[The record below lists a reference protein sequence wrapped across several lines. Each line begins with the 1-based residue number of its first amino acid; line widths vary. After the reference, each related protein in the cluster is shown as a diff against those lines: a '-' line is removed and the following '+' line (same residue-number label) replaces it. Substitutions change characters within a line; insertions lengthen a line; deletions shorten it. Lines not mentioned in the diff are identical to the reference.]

1 MLKKPTALKPTGF
14 KFHLGKC
21 KIWWWEWSLALPVL
35 REVPALASHP
45 CCHGSG
51 VVDVLVLEAPGDAE
65 TPKIRIWG
73 FFHWLNCLYPRQQ
86 GWWCSWVYL
95 LFLPAIW
102 GTSGVRIWW
111 RLGCLGVFNHYY
123 YYLIVHLLW
132 YWAGQLGSG
141 ADPPWPWAGAC
152 PALAASSSCKASPP
166 ETSPPGRR
174 ATVGI
179 LLADGGF
186 PGYIYIIIVITIIV
200 IIIFCCCCCRF
211 FRLKNLLQLSPRW

>member
-1 MLKKPTALKPTGF
+1 MGAGWWMSWFWKLLEMQRLPKYGF
-14 KFHLGKC
+14 EDFSIGWTVY
-21 KIWWWEWSLALPVL
+21 IPDS
-35 REVPALASHP
+35 R
-45 CCHGSG
+45 
-51 VVDVLVLEAPGDAE
+51 DGDAL
-65 TPKIRIWG
+65 G
-73 FFHWLNCLYPRQQ
+73 
-86 GWWCSWVYL
+86 YL